1 MACISTVS
9 YVVVLKRLLVTH
21 SKFLRTF
28 AKGLEFAI
36 DLGFHSVIVESD
48 CRAVIS
54 KLCSNILDL
63 SDTGLCHPEDM
74 FWVEDAS
81 DRIHRLTAAD
91 KRFIAPP

>member
-1 MACISTVS
+1 MTET
-9 YVVVLKRLLVTH
+9 KKGRL
-21 SKFLRTF
+21 RF
-28 AKGLEFAI
+28 AGLHVHGNLAWKGLEFAI